1 MMQGLLFSEFPITSA
16 ALATGCRRP
25 AILAAPTYK
34 GQGAL
39 AYRGVTVIM
48 MKNLFWK
55 YSVLLAL
62 IPSSAFAQTLA
73 QTPGA
78 LTWEQVRQRFEQNNP
93 TLLAGKLGIDE
104 SKAQEITAYLRPNP
118 GLTLATDGTQLAP
131 YKGIWQPVTGTQF
144 SSNFSYLHE
153 RQHKRE
159 LRLESA
165 QKATG
170 MAVSG
175 QADLLRSLLFSL
187 RTAFV
192 QALQEK
198 AIFELA
204 KDNLA
209 YYDHVLD
216 VNRERYKAGAIAQVD
231 LDRLELQRVQ
241 YEADLQTAEE
251 SLETAKIQLLMFLN
265 DRTPVDQFDVTG
277 PFDFSGQIAPL
288 DEVRQT
294 ALDNRPD
301 LKAALQS
308 IEKAKTDHRL
318 AVANGST
325 DPTFGAWYTYNPS
338 FNNPFAHQ
346 TLGASISIPLRI
358 FDRNQGEKLRTQLDI
373 DRNERLMEATKA
385 QVFSDVDS
393 AYASVNSTVVL
404 LEPYKNKYLQQA
416 SRVRDTIAFS
426 YEHGA
431 ASLLDFLNAQAEY
444 RSVQVNYL
452 NLVASYLNAASQ
464 LNQAVG
470 REVIQ

>member
-1 MMQGLLFSEFPITSA
+1 MKKHLWKCIAVFAMLP
-16 ALATGCRRP
+16 CR
-25 AILAAPTYK
+25 
-34 GQGAL
+34 
-39 AYRGVTVIM
+39 
-48 MKNLFWK
+48 
-55 YSVLLAL
+55 VL
-62 IPSSAFAQTLA
+62 S
-73 QTPGA
+73 QTPA
-78 LTWEQVRQRFEQNNP
+78 PVPSPLTWEQVRQRFEQNNP

-118 GLTLATDGTQLAP
+118 GLTLSTDGTQVSR
-131 YKGIWQPVTGTQF
+131 YKGIWQPFTGTQF

-153 RQHKRE
+153 RRHKRE

-170 MAVSG
+170 IAGSG
-175 QADLLRSLLFSL
+175 QADLDRTLLFTL

-204 KDNLA
+204 KENLV

-216 VNRERYKAGAIAQVD
+216 VNRERYKAGGIAQVD

-241 YEADLQTAEE
+241 YESDLQTAEE
-251 SLETAKIQLLMFLN
+251 SLETAKIELLMLLN

-277 PFDFSGQIAPL
+277 PFDFSNQIAPL
-288 DEVRQT
+288 DEVRQV

-325 DPTFGAWYTYNPS
+325 DPTLSAWYTYNPS
-338 FNNPFAHQ
+338 FNNPYAHQ
-346 TLGASISIPLRI
+346 TLGASVSIPLRI

-373 DRNERLMEATKA
+373 DRNQRLTEATRA

-393 AYASVNSTVVL
+393 AYASVNSTLIL
-404 LEPYKNKYLQQA
+404 LQPYKDKYLQQA

-431 ASLLDFLNAQAEY
+431 ASLLDFLNAEAEY
-444 RSVQVNYL
+444 RTVKVNYL
-452 NLVASYLNAASQ
+452 NLIASYLSAASQ
-464 LNQAVG
+464 LNQAAG
-470 REVIQ
+470 HEVIQ